1 MSTAAATTGSRSHL
15 KKLSLCDASSD
26 ALNLSHHT
34 CELNWHSSWT
44 YLHIFTYSPPF
55 FGFIGK
61 WKRKESKE
69 FPGRTHRAFI
79 KASTTAALP
88 TCAAASLPP
97 VLGPNDPERSAGR
110 AGPSWARRASVRGS
124 GRSVLPPWA
133 CRAPAPRWLP
143 APSWLLP
150 GALLRYGAAAT
161 LGNPTATHPQHL
173 GRKNGAK
180 GEGAVCFKLLSHALP
195 RTARKS
201 RVNRKARLRPLQR
214 CGATSL
220 QEASGARLG
229 RGRRVPPALPPSLP
243 PVSLTGASTSRPGTA
258 AAGTAPH
265 PAAALQA
272 GRGEARG
279 RGAGRRPPTH
289 PRRDLVDG
297 VAAGVAARLR
307 HGVEAGQ
314 VGAALPRA
322 QHPAA
327 APAAPPARHRRKRR
341 PGTPRP
347 ARAAPG
353 ARPGEPRPAPRDA
366 RIPRSRGFPE
376 LGVRAAGMRPRC
388 RGPDVAGTARRR
400 RGPVPGARHGHGRGG
415 FTLGGDWPPSPSVT
429 QAAVASTNP

>member
-1 MSTAAATTGSRSHL
+1 MTQSALPAGLAPPGHAEPPCAARAARCCRRGRAEPPHPAGSR
-15 KKLSLCDASSD
+15 
-26 ALNLSHHT
+26 
-34 CELNWHSSWT
+34 
-44 YLHIFTYSPPF
+44 
-55 FGFIGK
+55 
-61 WKRKESKE
+61 
-69 FPGRTHRAFI
+69 
-79 KASTTAALP
+79 
-88 TCAAASLPP
+88 
-97 VLGPNDPERSAGR
+97 
-110 AGPSWARRASVRGS
+110 
-124 GRSVLPPWA
+124 
-133 CRAPAPRWLP
+133 
-143 APSWLLP
+143 LLP
-150 GALLRYGAAAT
+150 GSSRERCCAT
-161 LGNPTATHPQHL
+161 GLQQRWATPPQPTHNIWA
-173 GRKNGAK
+173 GRTGQKEK
-180 GEGAVCFKLLSHALP
+180 ELCVFKLLSHALP

-347 ARAAPG
+347 APPGRRRGPGPGSPARLRGMLGSPAPG
-353 ARPGEPRPAPRDA
+353 GSPR
-366 RIPRSRGFPE
+366 

-415 FTLGGDWPPSPSVT
+415 FTLGGD
-429 QAAVASTNP
+429 